1 MGNARLL
8 ACAHDQHDLHDQ
20 EFSAVSTRVE
30 PLAGFRVG
38 VTADRRSGD
47 LIAALERRGAE
58 VLHAPS
64 LRIAPHDQDGPVV
77 DQTRAVIDERPEV
90 VLVTTG
96 YGVRRWFEVADAAGL
111 GAELTDALEQAEIL
125 ARGPKAVGAVRAA
138 GLDDHRGA
146 REYDTTAAMVDDLVA
161 AGLTDRRVAIQV
173 HGYTDELQV
182 ARLREVSTQVL
193 TVTPYRWVSPRS
205 PERLNRLINAAC
217 DRRLDAVAFT
227 SAPGVEATLAG
238 ADEIGRRAD
247 LVAAL
252 SGDVLTVVVGPMT
265 AAPLRA
271 AGLEPAIPDRYRLGA
286 MIRLLCERL
295 DVERARRFRFGEHRL
310 EVRGHA
316 VLVDEQPL
324 LLAPHALELLRLLVR
339 QERVVTRAELMTCLS
354 DDPDDHALDVAMS
367 RLRRSLGVPGLIATV
382 VKRGYR
388 FAGVPEN

>member
-1 MGNARLL
+1 MSN
-8 ACAHDQHDLHDQ
+8 
-20 EFSAVSTRVE
+20 RVE

-38 VTADRRSGD
+38 VTSDRRSGD

-64 LRIAPHDQDGPVV
+64 LRIAPHDQDGPVI

-111 GAELTDALEQAEIL
+111 GAALTDTLERAEIL

-146 REYDTTAAMVDDLVA
+146 REYDTTAAMVDDLIA
-161 AGLTDRRVAIQV
+161 AGLTDRRIAIQV
-173 HGYTDELQV
+173 HGYTDEVQV

-217 DRRLDAVAFT
+217 ERRLDAVAFT
-227 SAPGVEATLAG
+227 SAPGVEATLSRA
-238 ADEIGRRAD
+238 EQIGRRDD
-247 LVAAL
+247 LVDAL

-286 MIRLLCERL
+286 MIRLICERL
-295 DVERARRFRFGEHRL
+295 DVERVRRFRFGEHRL

-316 VLVDEQPL
+316 VLVDEEPL
-324 LLAPHALELLRLLVR
+324 LLAPHALELLRLLIG
-339 QERVVTRAELMTCLS
+339 QDRVVPRAELMMCLS
-354 DDPDDHALDVAMS
+354 DAPDDHALDVAMS

-388 FAGVPEN
+388 FAGLPVS